1 LEALSHHVVFYLGV
15 EVEWHLIAL
24 ILISTHALIFLY
36 YEAETV
42 PNHSDNYICYN
53 PK

>member
-1 LEALSHHVVFYLGV
+1 MEALSHHVVFSLDV

-24 ILISTHALIFLY
+24 ILISTYVLIFLY
-36 YEAETV
+36 YTAQSM
-42 PNHSDNYICYN
+42 PNFSNNYICYN

>member
-24 ILISTHALIFLY
+24 ILIPTHALIFLY
-36 YEAETV
+36 YEAETM
-42 PNHSDNYICYN
+42 PNLSDNYICYIS
-53 PK
+53 K